1 ADAQIG
7 RLVDFLAQVRRL
19 DNTIFVVAS
28 DNGASQEGGPEV
40 APPGCQR
47 PDPRSYPKE
56 VRELLARPTSHTYYP
71 GQEHLP
77 SSAAPPINGR
87 SFSITAP
94 VERPDAR
101 AEGVL
106 VAQGEFSGGYVF
118 YVKDGKLVFDYNDLG
133 KHTVLTSDREV
144 PVGKST
150 LSYVFTTTA
159 ERKGKG
165 ALFINETKVAEAG
178 LALSPTRMISWEGF
192 DVGRDSL
199 SPVSSGY
206 AGKGEFA
213 FTPGALEKV
222 LIKVERQSPAVPR
235 SQASNTR

>member
-1 ADAQIG
+1 MLPPRNPGVKPWDS
-7 RLVDFLAQVRRL
+7 LS
-19 DNTIFVVAS
+19 T
-28 DNGASQEGGPEV
+28 EEV
-40 APPGCQR
+40 Q
-47 PDPRSYPKE
+47 
-56 VRELLARPTSHTYYP
+56 ELLARPTSHTYYP

-165 ALFINETKVAEAG
+165 ALFINETAE
-178 LALSPTRMISWEGF
+178 SPISGCW
-192 DVGRDSL
+192 
-199 SPVSSGY
+199 PSG
-206 AGKGEFA
+206 
-213 FTPGALEKV
+213 
-222 LIKVERQSPAVPR
+222 QS
-235 SQASNTR
+235 

>member
-1 ADAQIG
+1 M
-7 RLVDFLAQVRRL
+7 
-19 DNTIFVVAS
+19 S
-28 DNGASQEGGPEV
+28 PSGP
-40 APPGCQR
+40 
-47 PDPRSYPKE
+47 
-56 VRELLARPTSHTYYP
+56 L
-71 GQEHLP
+71 
-77 SSAAPPINGR
+77 
-87 SFSITAP
+87 

-106 VAQGEFSGGYVF
+106 VALGEFSGGYVF
-118 YVKDGKLVFDYNDLG
+118 YMKDGKLVFDYNDLG
-133 KHTVLTSDREV
+133 KLTVLTSGREV
-144 PVGKST
+144 PLGKST

-178 LALSPTRMISWEGF
+178 LALLPTRMISWEGF

-213 FTPGALEKV
+213 FTPGVLEKV
-222 LIKVERQSPAVPR
+222 VIKVERQSPAVPR